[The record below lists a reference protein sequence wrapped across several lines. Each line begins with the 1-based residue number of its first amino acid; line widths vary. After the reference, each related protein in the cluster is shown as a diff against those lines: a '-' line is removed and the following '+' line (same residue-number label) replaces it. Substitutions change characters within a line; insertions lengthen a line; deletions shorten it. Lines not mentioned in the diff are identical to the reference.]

1 MITLESGLTMTFH
14 EIILYEYYI
23 IYIIYKM
30 KASAFSIQLFWMAA
44 GSFAAQEKNIIRDE
58 PTLDTFL

>member
-23 IYIIYKM
+23 IYEM
-30 KASAFSIQLFWMAA
+30 NASAFSIQLFWRAA